1 MRSGAIWRNRLCER
15 VARVNMEGGKG
26 DMDEEQSP
34 GGMNS
39 AASKDP
45 DAERASTLASE
56 REAFVKNYL
65 RKGVELTE
73 QLLRENEE
81 LRTALAEQREH
92 NTNLTA
98 QVRSDDAIRDLIR
111 TVERLEQ
118 EKRSLLDRSAQ
129 LEQASRRYEGRYTA
143 IEQELNDLANLY
155 VASFQ
160 LHSTLNAVH
169 VVQHIKELLA
179 QLVGAERFVVYLL
192 TPDGTQAVPVGFEGV
207 GEADLAPLAVGQ
219 GAIGRVCATGVS
231 SVKQGD
237 PLGHGSFDEPLAVL
251 PMMVDN
257 QTVGAIAILSLL
269 EQKHAWVQVDQELFH
284 LLGSHAG
291 AALLAAH
298 LYQKHPDPLVAMGGL
313 VENLK

>member
-1 MRSGAIWRNRLCER
+1 
-15 VARVNMEGGKG
+15 
-26 DMDEEQSP
+26 MDDDQ
-34 GGMNS
+34 GTTKD
-39 AASKDP
+39 AASDTSSSLM
-45 DAERASTLASE
+45 AE
-56 REAFVKNYL
+56 REAFVRKYL

-73 QLLRENEE
+73 QLLQENESLRTELEE
-81 LRTALAEQREH
+81 LRSH
-92 NTNLTA
+92 NANLTA
-98 QVRSDDAIRDLIR
+98 QVKSDDAIRDLLR

-118 EKRSLLDRSAQ
+118 EKRALLDKSAQ

-160 LHSTLNAVH
+160 LHSTLNPVH

-179 QLVGAERFVVYLL
+179 QLVGAEGFVVYLL
-192 TPDGTQAVPVGFEGV
+192 SADGTQAHPVGFEGV
-207 GEADLAPLAVGQ
+207 AESSLGPVAVGQ
-219 GAIGRVCATGVS
+219 GAIGKVCATGVS

-237 PLGHGSFDEPLAVL
+237 PLGKGSLEEPLAVL

-257 QTVGAIAILSLL
+257 QTVGAIAILALL

-291 AALLAAH
+291 AALLSAH
-298 LYQKHPDPLVAMGGL
+298 LYQKHPDALTAMGGL
-313 VENLK
+313 IENLR